1 MNKFQLKINVET
13 EETEQEFRHTL
24 LGIVEAGKNDIK
36 LRGGKLKDFNWD
48 LKLINLDEKS

>member
-24 LGIVEAGKNDIK
+24 LGIVEDGKKDIE